1 MMKQILWDGLASG
14 PKHTLYGTQL
24 ARHFLTLSEST
35 QSLMSAFS
43 VDVIQPYYLNYFV
56 FMVRVNMFVCV
67 SGISQSERMK
77 RAVKTLSEG
86 RGVAHRLLP
95 LKPPLEMP
103 RNRTS
108 CGMVWKYHVHLCTDN
123 L

>member
-14 PKHTLYGTQL
+14 PKHTLYGTQFSHSF
-24 ARHFLTLSEST
+24 RNYTIT
-35 QSLMSAFS
+35 NVSLFHGCITSL
-43 VDVIQPYYLNYFV
+43 QPYYLNYLV

-77 RAVKTLSEG
+77 RAVKTLSAG